1 MSPSSLLSWRNFDA
15 LLRGRMTTEDRV
27 ALLVSWIAWQV
38 VCASLFGASLGV
50 YATLSRYPADPRFMA
65 ASLVKMPLL
74 LLLTSAVTVP
84 SLYVFG
90 ALRGL
95 RFSAREFAA
104 MLMVAHTILAAVLGS
119 LAPVVA
125 FFALT
130 TTSYSFMVLL
140 NVFACGIA
148 GLLGIR
154 VFVRALNEPA
164 PLPKPA
170 PLVAT
175 DVTEVARDE
184 PGTALDVVP
193 FAESAGEPT
202 TALSPADRQ
211 PDPWMASSEAPL
223 PSQAAPP
230 AAQQTPV
237 PAPKSTFVPQRPP
250 AVNEGVWRL
259 LGWWVLLYVFVGVQS
274 GWILRPF
281 IGHPDKPFVLFRG
294 KSGGFIEGVLHHLW
308 NALFGE

>member
-1 MSPSSLLSWRNFDA
+1 MPLSSLLSWRNFDA
-15 LLRGRMTTEDRV
+15 LLRGRMNTEDRV
-27 ALLVSWIAWQV
+27 TLLVSWMAWQV
-38 VCASLFGASLGV
+38 VCSALFGASLGV
-50 YATLSRYPADPRFMA
+50 YSTISRFPADPRFMA

-74 LLLTSAVTVP
+74 LLLTSVVTVP

-104 MLMVAHTILAAVLGS
+104 TLMVAHTILAAVLAS

-140 NVFACGIA
+140 NVFACAVA

-164 PLPKPA
+164 PALPLA
-170 PLVAT
+170 
-175 DVTEVARDE
+175 EVE
-184 PGTALDVVP
+184 PGTALAVRP
-193 FAESAGEPT
+193 PGELETVDSPSNP
-202 TALSPADRQ
+202 TALVATAGGDPWPAD
-211 PDPWMASSEAPL
+211 DPN
-223 PSQAAPP
+223 PP
-230 AAQQTPV
+230 A
-237 PAPKSTFVPQRPP
+237 PAPRRTFVPARPP
-250 AVNEGVWRL
+250 AVDVGVWRL
-259 LGWWVLLYVFVGVQS
+259 LGWWVFLYVFVGAQT

-281 IGHPDKPFVLFRG
+281 IGHPEKPFVLFRG
-294 KSGGFIEGVLHHLW
+294 KSGGFVEGVLHHLW
-308 NALFGE
+308 NSLFGE

>member
-1 MSPSSLLSWRNFDA
+1 MSPAKLLSWRNFDA
-15 LLRGRMTTEDRV
+15 LLRGRMANEDRV
-27 ALLVSWIAWQV
+27 ALLASWMAWQA
-38 VCASLFGASLGV
+38 VCAALFGASLGV
-50 YATLSRYPADPRFMA
+50 YSTISRMPADPRFMA

-74 LLLTSAVTVP
+74 LLLTSVVTVP

-119 LAPVVA
+119 LAPVIA

-148 GLLGIR
+148 GMLGIR
-154 VFVRALNEPA
+154 VFVRALNEPG
-164 PLPKPA
+164 PLPTLADPEA
-170 PLVAT
+170 
-175 DVTEVARDE
+175 
-184 PGTALDVVP
+184 GTALELVRDAELEPAGALPSPTALVP
-193 FAESAGEPT
+193 AAGEPWPGT
-202 TALSPADRQ
+202 SAAA
-211 PDPWMASSEAPL
+211 PDPS
-223 PSQAAPP
+223 
-230 AAQQTPV
+230 PV
-237 PAPKSTFVPQRPP
+237 PLRKALLPARPP
-250 AVNEGVWRL
+250 AVSVGVWRL
-259 LGWWVLLYVFVGVQS
+259 LGWWVWLYVFVGVQT

-308 NALFGE
+308 NTFFGE